1 MSGNRKHYFPMFV
14 DLTDKKVVVAG
25 AGTIAKR
32 RIRTLVRFTDDLV
45 VVAPE
50 VNQELKQMEQEGKLT
65 ILKKHFEREDLYDA
79 SLVIA
84 ATNDNKV
91 NQEIYTACKCLGIP
105 VNVCA
110 DKTRCDFYF
119 PAIAENEDFVVGIST
134 SGREQ
139 KKTRDISGKIQE
151 LLGQEERFSKSG
163 CPSQN
168 AALQRREE
176 CW

>member
-32 RIRTLVRFTDDLV
+32 RIRTLVKFTDELV

-50 VNQELKQMEQEGKLT
+50 VNQELKQMQQEGKLT
-65 ILKKHFEREDLYDA
+65 ILKKHFEREDIYDA
-79 SLVIA
+79 ALVIA

-119 PAIAENEDFVVGIST
+119 PGIAENDDFVVGIST

-139 KKTRDISGKIQE
+139 KRTRDISGKIQE
-151 LLGQEERFSKSG
+151 LLAQEE
-163 CPSQN
+163 
-168 AALQRREE
+168 
-176 CW
+176 

>member
-32 RIRTLVRFTDDLV
+32 RIRTLVKFTDELI

-50 VNQELKQMEQEGKLT
+50 VNQELKQMQQEGKLT
-65 ILKKHFEREDLYDA
+65 ILKKHFEREDIYDA
-79 SLVIA
+79 ALVIA

-119 PAIAENEDFVVGIST
+119 PGIAANEDFVVGIST

-139 KKTRDISGKIQE
+139 KRTRDISGKIQD
-151 LLGQEERFSKSG
+151 LLAQEE
-163 CPSQN
+163 
-168 AALQRREE
+168 
-176 CW
+176 

>member
-14 DLTDKKVVVAG
+14 DLTDKKVVVADEL
-25 AGTIAKR
+25 I
-32 RIRTLVRFTDDLV
+32 

-50 VNQELKQMEQEGKLT
+50 VNQELKQMQQEGKLT
-65 ILKKHFEREDLYDA
+65 ILKKHFEREDIYDA
-79 SLVIA
+79 ALVIA

-119 PAIAENEDFVVGIST
+119 PGLAENEDFVVGIST
-134 SGREQ
+134 SGRDQ
-139 KKTRDISGKIQE
+139 K
-151 LLGQEERFSKSG
+151 
-163 CPSQN
+163 
-168 AALQRREE
+168 
-176 CW
+176 

>member
-32 RIRTLVRFTDDLV
+32 RIRTLVQFTDRLV

-50 VNQELKQMEQEGKLT
+50 VNQELKQMQQEGKLT
-65 ILKKHFEREDLYDA
+65 ILKKHFEREDIYDA
-79 SLVIA
+79 ALVIA

-119 PAIAENEDFVVGIST
+119 PGIAENEDFVVGIST

-139 KKTRDISGKIQE
+139 KRTRDISGKIQD
-151 LLGQEERFSKSG
+151 LLAQEE
-163 CPSQN
+163 
-168 AALQRREE
+168 
-176 CW
+176 